1 MRTSCGNQSLCAVAL
16 LALAVINFAPPF
28 CPVFVIILFAAW
40 AERDDVVFVFFIS
53 SVLVVCFRAKFA
65 ASLTTA
71 NKPVEPTPY
80 NALF

>member
-1 MRTSCGNQSLCAVAL
+1 LPLVLSCLE
-16 LALAVINFAPPF
+16 VINFAPPF
-28 CPVFVIILFAAW
+28 CPVFVILLFAAW
-40 AERDDVVFVFFIS
+40 AARDDVVFVFFIL

-71 NKPVEPTPY
+71 NKPLEPTPY